1 VTSIRLK
8 SPQGRWLIA
17 ATSLGSGL
25 AFLDRTVVNTALPA
39 IGRNFQASIS
49 GLQWVITSYLLASGS
64 LLVLGGSLGDRLGR
78 RKVFVVG
85 VIGFSVASL
94 VCGLAPTLALLVV
107 ARLMQGV
114 AAALL
119 IPGSLALISATV
131 STEDRGA
138 AIGRWTGVTG
148 VASAIGPFL
157 GGWLIDAVS
166 WRWVFLI
173 NLPLATAA
181 VFLAV
186 RFVPETRSEA
196 QVGRLDVGGA
206 IALSSGLAGVVYA
219 LIEQPTRGWVVGVVA
234 AAVVGVVALLAFV
247 LIESRHPNP
256 MVPLSVFRNRQFAGG
271 NAVTFVVWGALGAV
285 LFFLTLHL
293 QQDLG
298 YSALEA
304 GASTLPITV
313 MMLAFSSKSGA
324 LAQRI
329 GPRIPMSI
337 GPLVLAAAFLLFRR
351 VASGSTYVGTVLPA
365 VLLMGLGLVITVS
378 PLTTAVLSALTDG
391 YAGVASAINNA
402 VASISAL
409 LAIATLPSLAGVA
422 AVGELGTGFRTAM
435 AICCLLCVVGSGLA
449 WATIRTPKTSQ
460 MQLFDPLA

>member
-1 VTSIRLK
+1 VTSIPLK

-25 AFLDRTVVNTALPA
+25 AFLDRTVVNAALPA
-39 IGRNFQASIS
+39 IGRNFDASIS
-49 GLQWVITSYLLASGS
+49 GLQWVITSYLLSSGS

-78 RKVFVVG
+78 RKIFVIG

-94 VCGLAPTLALLVV
+94 VCGLAPSLALLVV
-107 ARLMQGV
+107 ARLAQGV

-131 STEDRGA
+131 SPEDRGA

-148 VASAIGPFL
+148 LASAIGPFL

-173 NLPLATAA
+173 NLPLAAAA
-181 VFLAV
+181 VGLAV
-186 RFVPETRSEA
+186 RFIPETRSAE
-196 QVGRLDVGGA
+196 QIGRLDIGGA
-206 IALSSGLAGVVYA
+206 VALSSGLAGVVYA
-219 LIEQPTRGWVVGVVA
+219 LIEQPRRGWEAVVVLAAVAGVA
-234 AAVVGVVALLAFV
+234 ALVSFV

-313 MMLAFSSKSGA
+313 MMFAFSSKSGA

-329 GPRIPMSI
+329 GPRIPMSV
-337 GPLVLAAAFLLFRR
+337 GPLVLAGAFLLFRR
-351 VASGSTYVGTVLPA
+351 VAPGSTYLGAVLPA
-365 VLLMGLGLVITVS
+365 VVVMGLGLVITVS
-378 PLTTAVLSALTDG
+378 PLTTAVLSALSDG

-402 VASISAL
+402 VASIAAL

-422 AVGELGTGFRTAM
+422 VGGELGSGFRTAM
-435 AICCLLCVVGSGLA
+435 AICCGLCVVGGGVA
-449 WATIRTPKTSQ
+449 WVTIRTPKTSQ
-460 MQLFDPLA
+460 MQLFEPLA

>member
-8 SPQGRWLIA
+8 SPPGRWLIA

-25 AFLDRTVVNTALPA
+25 AFLDRTVVNAALPA
-39 IGRNFQASIS
+39 IGRNFHASMS
-49 GLQWVITSYLLASGS
+49 GLQWVVTSYLLASGS

-78 RKVFVVG
+78 RKIFVLG
-85 VIGFSVASL
+85 VLGFSLASL
-94 VCGLAPTLALLVV
+94 VCGLAPTLALLVI
-107 ARLMQGV
+107 ARLVQGV
-114 AAALL
+114 AAAML

-131 STEDRGA
+131 SPEDRGA

-166 WRWVFLI
+166 WRLVFLI

-181 VFLAV
+181 VVLAV
-186 RFVPETRSEA
+186 RFIPETRSTE

-206 IALSSGLAGVVYA
+206 VALSCGLAGVVYA
-219 LIEQPTRGWVVGVVA
+219 LIEQPARGWGSGVVSAAVTGVVG
-234 AAVVGVVALLAFV
+234 LV
-247 LIESRHPNP
+247 LFIVIESRHPNP

-313 MMLAFSSKSGA
+313 MMFAFSSKSGA

-329 GPRIPMSI
+329 GPRIPMSV
-337 GPLVLAAAFLLFRR
+337 GPMVLAGAFLLFRR
-351 VASGSTYVGTVLPA
+351 VAPGSTYAGAVLPA
-365 VLLMGLGLVITVS
+365 VLVMGLGLVITVS
-378 PLTTAVLSALTDG
+378 PLTTAVLSALSDG

-402 VASISAL
+402 VASIAAL

-422 AVGELGTGFRTAM
+422 VGGELGPGFRTAM
-435 AICCLLCVVGSGLA
+435 AICCGLCVVGGTVA
-449 WATIRTPKTSQ
+449 WVTIRTPETTQ
-460 MQLFDPLA
+460 MQLFEPLA

>member
-1 VTSIRLK
+1 
-8 SPQGRWLIA
+8 LIA

-25 AFLDRTVVNTALPA
+25 AFLDRTVVNAALPA
-39 IGRNFQASIS
+39 IGRNFHASIS
-49 GLQWVITSYLLASGS
+49 GLQWVITSYLLSSGS

-78 RKVFVVG
+78 RKIFVLG

-94 VCGLAPTLALLVV
+94 VCGLAPTLGLLVV
-107 ARLMQGV
+107 ARLVQGV

-131 STEDRGA
+131 SPEDRGA

-148 VASAIGPFL
+148 MASAIGPFL

-166 WRWVFLI
+166 WRLVFLI
-173 NLPLATAA
+173 NLPLAAAA
-181 VFLAV
+181 VVLAV
-186 RFVPETRSEA
+186 RFIPETRSVE
-196 QVGRLDVGGA
+196 QVGRLDIGGA
-206 IALSSGLAGVVYA
+206 VALSSGLAGVVYA
-219 LIEQPTRGWVVGVVA
+219 LIEQPTHGWGPGVVF
-234 AAVVGVVALLAFV
+234 AAVAGVAALVSFV
-247 LIESRHPNP
+247 VIESRHPNP

-313 MMLAFSSKSGA
+313 MMFAFSSKSGA

-329 GPRIPMSI
+329 GPRIPMSV
-337 GPLVLAAAFLLFRR
+337 GPLVLAGAFLLFRR
-351 VASGSTYVGTVLPA
+351 VAPGSTYLSAVLPA
-365 VLLMGLGLVITVS
+365 VVVMGLGLVITVS
-378 PLTTAVLSALTDG
+378 PLTTAVLSALSDG

-402 VASISAL
+402 VASIAAL

-422 AVGELGTGFRTAM
+422 VGGELGTGFRTAM
-435 AICCLLCVVGSGLA
+435 AICCLLCVVGGGVA
-449 WATIRTPKTSQ
+449 WVTIRTPKTSQ
-460 MQLFDPLA
+460 MQLFEPLA

>member
-1 VTSIRLK
+1 MTSIRLK
-8 SPQGRWLIA
+8 TPQGRWLIA

-25 AFLDRTVVNTALPA
+25 AFLDRTVVNAALPA
-39 IGRNFQASIS
+39 IGRNFHASIS

-78 RKVFVVG
+78 RKIFVLG

-94 VCGLAPTLALLVV
+94 VCGLAPTLGLLVV
-107 ARLMQGV
+107 ARLAQGV

-131 STEDRGA
+131 STDDRGA

-166 WRWVFLI
+166 WRLVFLI
-173 NLPLATAA
+173 NLPLAVAA
-181 VFLAV
+181 VVLAV
-186 RFVPETRSEA
+186 RFVPETRSDE
-196 QVGRLDVGGA
+196 QVGSLDVGGA
-206 IALSSGLAGVVYA
+206 AALSIGLAGAVYA
-219 LIEQPTRGWVVGVVA
+219 LIEQPSRGWEPIVLFAAITGLAALVSFVVV
-234 AAVVGVVALLAFV
+234 
-247 LIESRHPNP
+247 ESHHPNP

-313 MMLAFSSKSGA
+313 MMLTFSSKSGA

-329 GPRIPMSI
+329 GPRIPMSV
-337 GPLVLAAAFLLFRR
+337 GPMVLAGAFLMFRR
-351 VASGSTYVGTVLPA
+351 VTSGSTYVGAVLPA
-365 VLLMGLGLVITVS
+365 VVLMGLGLVITVS
-378 PLTTAVLSALTDG
+378 PLTTAVLSALSDG

-402 VASISAL
+402 VASIAAL
-409 LAIATLPSLAGVA
+409 LAIATLPSLAGVTDGA
-422 AVGELGTGFRTAM
+422 ELGTGFRTAM
-435 AICCLLCVVGSGLA
+435 AICCVLCVVGGALA
-449 WATIRTPKTSQ
+449 WATIRRAEVSQ
-460 MQLFDPLA
+460 MQLAEPLA